1 MLRQGAVIPL
11 EGVQSTSPE
20 VSVQGLQR
28 FARVAFSASLL
39 ATTYRVMV
47 SSSETQF
54 EPGTLWDQVQR
65 QTRHGLACG
74 ALQPIETRYEYLEQ
88 AGIRFLVRIL
98 ANLARKEKAAT
109 AQKLQPQAGQS
120 FNPFLPYEADLFV
133 THISPTHLCLLNK
146 YNVVDHHLL
155 IVTRHYEDQDSWLTR
170 EDLHALVACMREIDG
185 LAFYNGGRLA
195 GASQPHKHLQLVPF
209 PLCPDGQVLP
219 ITPIIQPTLQS
230 LPMGQ
235 CGQCDRLPFKHAI
248 LPLSPDWLENT
259 AAATYLIETYQQVLK
274 SLNVNFRVSPKQFP
288 YNLLITRQWMMV
300 VLRCQEHYQ
309 SIPVNSLGFTGSLLV
324 KNARQLELLKSIGP
338 MTLLQQVAC
347 A

>member
-1 MLRQGAVIPL
+1 MSKAMAL
-11 EGVQSTSPE
+11 
-20 VSVQGLQR
+20 
-28 FARVAFSASLL
+28 
-39 ATTYRVMV
+39 
-47 SSSETQF
+47 SSEVKF
-54 EPGTLWDQVQR
+54 VSGTLWDQVQR
-65 QTRHGLACG
+65 QTRHGLARG
-74 ALQPIETRYEYLEQ
+74 ALQPIKTRYEYLEQ
-88 AGIRFLVRIL
+88 GEIRFLVRIL
-98 ANLARKEKAAT
+98 ANLIPKEKART
-109 AQKLQPQAGQS
+109 TQQVQQQAGQS
-120 FNPFLPYEADLFV
+120 FNPFLPYETDLFV
-133 THISPTHLCLLNK
+133 TNISPTHLCLLNK

-170 EDLHALVACMREIDG
+170 ADFHALVACMREIDG

-219 ITPIIQPTLQS
+219 IEQIMQSAIQS
-230 LPMGQ
+230 LPVGH

-248 LPLSPDWLENT
+248 LPLVPGWLEQAT
-259 AAATYLIETYQQVLK
+259 AATDLVAAYQQVLAN
-274 SLNVNFRVSPKQFP
+274 LGVNCAVSPKQFS
-288 YNLLITRQWMMV
+288 YNLLITRRWMMAV
-300 VLRCQEHYQ
+300 RRCQEHYQ